1 MDFNADSVTG
11 VMTEIVAIT
20 CFCNDPARGI
30 VNRSRKDITECLT
43 MHPLVGSYSLASKLT
58 DEYIKL
64 NAPYIGDWRD

>member
-1 MDFNADSVTG
+1 MIRRVKYYERLA
-11 VMTEIVAIT
+11 
-20 CFCNDPARGI
+20 ARGI

-64 NAPYIGDWRD
+64 NARTSGTGGTDACRFSLRSV